1 MKKSNEPTI
10 MKIIF
15 DLGLLDEC
23 SFFDDDEYWQDVVH
37 DTLFN
42 YYSTYADIVIEDVK
56 RLLLDG
62 ESRKAIT
69 NIMLFVSQM
78 ASKDEAESSV
88 RLLESMLYT
97 MDLHDGVKA
106 VENVVALSESEP
118 YVLDS
123 FIDYVLMDDVIS
135 GYVSEEW
142 KRQEKELDMLSEEA
156 EDMEESY
163 GKV

>member
-142 KRQEKELDMLSEEA
+142 KRQEKELDMLSEEP